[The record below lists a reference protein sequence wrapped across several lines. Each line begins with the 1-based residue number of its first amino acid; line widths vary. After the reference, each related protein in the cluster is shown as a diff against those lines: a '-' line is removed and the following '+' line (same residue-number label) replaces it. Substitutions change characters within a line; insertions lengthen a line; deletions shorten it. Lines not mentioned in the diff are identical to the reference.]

1 MKEENNF
8 NIFIIGIGNENR
20 KDDAIGIKVISVLE
34 KMALS
39 GVQLIKI
46 QDDITDLLNLW
57 ANARL
62 VILIDA
68 VISDNPPGTIIRIDA
83 NDLSSFKSI
92 KTTSTHSL
100 SIINLIQ
107 LAKILGTL
115 PEKLIFYGIEIKNK
129 EVGFGIDEKV
139 EKSIKKVV
147 SQILLEINQISYSS
161 LKPKGWLFVSHMP

>member
-68 VISDNPPGTIIRIDA
+68 VIS
-83 NDLSSFKSI
+83 
-92 KTTSTHSL
+92 
-100 SIINLIQ
+100 
-107 LAKILGTL
+107 
-115 PEKLIFYGIEIKNK
+115 
-129 EVGFGIDEKV
+129 
-139 EKSIKKVV
+139 
-147 SQILLEINQISYSS
+147 
-161 LKPKGWLFVSHMP
+161 